1 MKTETIFWAYLLRGQ
16 TRHDRREY
24 FEEPKTLNDFHQ
36 WLEKIRLQIED
47 VEGNGV
53 VIQNMGVIINKI

>member
-24 FEEPKTLNDFHQ
+24 FEEQKSLQDFHQ
-36 WLEKIRLQIED
+36 WLELIRFEIEKT
-47 VEGNGV
+47 EGHGV
-53 VIQNMGVIINKI
+53 VIQNMGLITNKI